1 MNNTWIDTT
10 NRSRGDKN
18 RIADSWKYKT
28 SQLEIM
34 ILSKHIYNPNSWTMH
49 CKEMGF
55 DTYRLRMDLDTPIEQ
70 VQQKAFNLVKN
81 KLELLLASL
90 NG

>member
-1 MNNTWIDTT
+1 
-10 NRSRGDKN
+10 
-18 RIADSWKYKT
+18 
-28 SQLEIM
+28 M

-70 VQQKAFNLVKN
+70 VQQKAFDLVKDLDFSLAIE
-81 KLELLLASL
+81 KLQNLEVGSWTKERALKAVDDYKKYLDI
-90 NG
+90 N